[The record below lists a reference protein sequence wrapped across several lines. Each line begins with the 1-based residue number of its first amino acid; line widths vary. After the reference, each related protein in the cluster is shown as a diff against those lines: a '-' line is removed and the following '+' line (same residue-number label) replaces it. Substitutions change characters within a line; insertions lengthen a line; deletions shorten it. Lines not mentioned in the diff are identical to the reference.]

1 VQPAT
6 ADRGGRKMH
15 GWEAMAG
22 AVAVAVAV
30 ASLLMQLRRGTR
42 RDADAI
48 FAVVSGSLAM
58 SLMAPWLGAAPAWM
72 QWAVLVGAS
81 ATCNGYWLLAR
92 ALFRGEGGVG
102 RVHIAVAAGVA
113 ALVVA
118 YRGAMPWA
126 GGAPSPWALALEA
139 LVTLAS
145 STLLVLIF
153 LEALRGWSPALPAA
167 ERRMRL
173 VFMPLFSA
181 CVLPPTIMT
190 GLARA
195 WPAAG
200 EARVGVVAL
209 CAMAMILVTHWA
221 LRHRLRMPLP
231 SAARAARSGRAP
243 LDADDARLAR
253 ALRHQL
259 EVLEVY
265 REPELKVMELARRLD
280 TPEHRLSRLIVR
292 GLGEGNVNRMINRH
306 RIAYAG

>member
-1 VQPAT
+1 
-6 ADRGGRKMH
+6 
-15 GWEAMAG
+15 
-22 AVAVAVAV
+22 
-30 ASLLMQLRRGTR
+30 
-42 RDADAI
+42 
-48 FAVVSGSLAM
+48 
-58 SLMAPWLGAAPAWM
+58 
-72 QWAVLVGAS
+72 
-81 ATCNGYWLLAR
+81 
-92 ALFRGEGGVG
+92 
-102 RVHIAVAAGVA
+102 
-113 ALVVA
+113 
-118 YRGAMPWA
+118 
-126 GGAPSPWALALEA
+126 
-139 LVTLAS
+139 
-145 STLLVLIF
+145 VLIF
-153 LEALRGWSPALPAA
+153 LEALHGWSPALPAA

-173 VFMPLFSA
+173 VFMALFSA

-265 REPELKVMELARRLD
+265 REPELKVMDLARRLD

-292 GLGEGNVNRMINRH
+292 GLGEGNFNRMINRH
-306 RIAYAG
+306 RIAYACRRLSEPGTDATVLDISLDSGFASLGPFNRAFKASMGCTPTAYRSACRAQGRMSALEAGEAPAPSGCPSGAHMA